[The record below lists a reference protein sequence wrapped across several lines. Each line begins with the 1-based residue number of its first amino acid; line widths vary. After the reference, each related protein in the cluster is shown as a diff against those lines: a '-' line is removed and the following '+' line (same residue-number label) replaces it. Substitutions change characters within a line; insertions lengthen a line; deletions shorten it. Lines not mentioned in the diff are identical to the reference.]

1 MLGEL
6 DEFLPEDVLE
16 KLDEVKSLNKEKKI
30 NKVGVFPHHQCA
42 CKLQL

>member
-6 DEFLPEDVLE
+6 DEFLPEYVLE

-30 NKVGVFPHHQCA
+30 NKVGVFQFMTDV
-42 CKLQL
+42 